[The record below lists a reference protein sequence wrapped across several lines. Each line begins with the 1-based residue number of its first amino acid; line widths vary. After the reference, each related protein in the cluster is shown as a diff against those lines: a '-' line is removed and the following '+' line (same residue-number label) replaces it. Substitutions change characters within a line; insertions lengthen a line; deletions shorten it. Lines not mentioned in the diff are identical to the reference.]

1 MFTQRGPVALDWRRT
16 GAGMQVNIEVPVNV
30 TARVALPVTPGKSY
44 RAAGP
49 SKAVFVGIEDGRAVF
64 EVGSGRSSFHPVSDS
79 AAQPR

>member
-1 MFTQRGPVALDWRRT
+1 VALEWRRT
-16 GAGMQVNIEVPVNV
+16 GAGMQVNLEVPVNV
-30 TARVALPVTPGKSY
+30 TARVALPVTAGKSY

-64 EVGSGRSSFHPVSDS
+64 EVGSGRSSFHPVSDA